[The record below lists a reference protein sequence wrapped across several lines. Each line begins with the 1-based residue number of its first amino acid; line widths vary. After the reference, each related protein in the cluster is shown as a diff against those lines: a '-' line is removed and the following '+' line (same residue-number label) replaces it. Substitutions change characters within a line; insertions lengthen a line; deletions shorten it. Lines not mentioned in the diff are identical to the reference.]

1 MSNASI
7 SGDSAEPVAV
17 LTMRTVKPECRE
29 RFEAALHDFIAN
41 SLHTEGQLGV
51 HVLRPEA
58 GSGALEYGIVRRF
71 SSPEFSDRFYASLLF
86 QQWELAVSQW
96 TEGGP
101 RRQQLSG
108 LETWFTLPG
117 QQALIPPPRWKMAL
131 VTVLGVWPVSM
142 LVPWLLNPFIGNLPL
157 TLQALCMAVGI
168 VICLTWAVMPLLAAV
183 LSPWLQDR
191 PSRKRRN
198 PNERT
203 RSDST

>member
-1 MSNASI
+1 MNNDSSI
-7 SGDSAEPVAV
+7 SGQSADTVAV
-17 LTMRTVKPECRE
+17 LTLRTVKPECIE
-29 RFEAALHDFIAN
+29 RFEALLHDFIAT

-51 HVLRPEA
+51 HVLRPEE
-58 GSGALEYGIVRRF
+58 GAVSLEYGIVRRF
-71 SSPEFSDRFYASLLF
+71 INSESRDRFYASRLF
-86 QQWELAVSQW
+86 QQWELTVAEL

-142 LVPWLLNPFIGNLPL
+142 LVPWLLNPLIGNLSL
-157 TLQALCMAVGI
+157 TLQALCVAFGI
-168 VICLTWAVMPLLAAV
+168 VICLTWAVMPILVTV

-191 PSRKRRN
+191 PLRKRR
-198 PNERT
+198 
-203 RSDST
+203 

>member
-1 MSNASI
+1 
-7 SGDSAEPVAV
+7 
-17 LTMRTVKPECRE
+17 
-29 RFEAALHDFIAN
+29 LHDFIAN

-58 GSGALEYGIVRRF
+58 GAGSLEYGIVRGF
-71 SSPEFSDRFYASLLF
+71 SNNESSDRFYASRLF
-86 QQWELAVSQW
+86 QQWELTVAEL

-142 LVPWLLNPFIGNLPL
+142 LVPWLLNPLIDNLSL
-157 TLQALCMAVGI
+157 TLQALCVAFGI
-168 VICLTWAVMPLLAAV
+168 VIFLTWAVMPILVTV

-191 PSRKRRN
+191 PLRKRR
-198 PNERT
+198 
-203 RSDST
+203 

>member
-1 MSNASI
+1 MSIGST
-7 SGDSAEPVAV
+7 SGNSVAPVAV

-29 RFEAALHDFIAN
+29 RFEAALHDFIAD

-58 GSGALEYGIVRRF
+58 GSGRLEYGIVRRF
-71 SSPEFSDRFYASLLF
+71 GDPASRDRFYASLLF
-86 QQWELAVSQW
+86 RQWELTVSQW
-96 TEGGP
+96 TQGGP

-131 VTVLGVWPVSM
+131 VTVIGVWPVSM
-142 LVPWLLNPFIGNLPL
+142 LVPWLLNPSVGNLSL

-168 VICLTWAVMPLLAAV
+168 VMCLTWAVMPILAAV
-183 LSPWLQDR
+183 LRPWLQHR
-191 PSRKRRN
+191 PIAHK
-198 PNERT
+198 EKT
-203 RSDST
+203 K